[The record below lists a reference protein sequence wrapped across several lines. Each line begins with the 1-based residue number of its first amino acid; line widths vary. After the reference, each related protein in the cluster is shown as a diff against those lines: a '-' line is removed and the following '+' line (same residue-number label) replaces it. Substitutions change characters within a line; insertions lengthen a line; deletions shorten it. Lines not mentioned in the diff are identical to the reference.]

1 MRKSFIFYRTFYN
14 AVQHL
19 HEAEQLQI
27 LMAIIQYALDETEP
41 ALTPHLQALFEVVRG
56 NLDSS
61 KEKYD
66 RGKKG
71 GRPTSGFDNGKP
83 KSIQVSASENLNA
96 FRLSQEKTNDNDNEN
111 VNENVNA
118 YVNHNV
124 NDDAHESCISDI
136 AFIELYA
143 VQLKTTKDE
152 VLRLMDFFHKHC
164 KLTDK
169 AHPNISEYKRHFN
182 HWVRYQDVK
191 PLPKKQAWEDPI
203 AYENEVRRKLGK
215 PPVQ

>member
-19 HEAEQLQI
+19 PEAEQLQI

-83 KSIQVSASENLNA
+83 KSIQVSTSENLNA
-96 FRLSQEKTNDNDNEN
+96 FRLSQEKTNDNDNG
-111 VNENVNA
+111 
-118 YVNHNV
+118 H
-124 NDDAHESCISDI
+124 SSRKR
-136 AFIELYA
+136 
-143 VQLKTTKDE
+143 QM
-152 VLRLMDFFHKHC
+152 R
-164 KLTDK
+164 
-169 AHPNISEYKRHFN
+169 YKNQR
-182 HWVRYQDVK
+182 
-191 PLPKKQAWEDPI
+191 KQ
-203 AYENEVRRKLGK
+203 R
-215 PPVQ
+215 